1 LGYTPAGRLER
12 IAHPNGARSDY
23 AYDTA
28 GRIQRI
34 THRQGSGEVAR
45 FDYSYDARG
54 NRTSEVRVDS
64 SGEQLTDYTY
74 DRDDRLIEV
83 KVEDAAG
90 LVTTTTYTLDAV
102 GNRTRE
108 QTRRGSAIVSDLHY
122 SYEAS
127 QRLTERRDA
136 ITGLVTEYEYDARG
150 HLVAETTAGQ
160 TITYR
165 PNAQDRLATLTL
177 PGAPPVE
184 YAYDTEGKRIERRT
198 PSELTR
204 FGWDGPTLRRE
215 T

>member
-1 LGYTPAGRLER
+1 DGQPTQLSQYGEAGGPHHVERRFDGQGRLVQETDRFGQRSDWTYDEAGNRLQLRDPAGTTSTQPDRLNRTVRLTTAEGSTELGYTPAGRLER

-83 KVEDAAG
+83 KVENAAG
-90 LVTTTTYTLDAV
+90 LVTTYTYGLDAV
-102 GNRTRE
+102 CNRT
-108 QTRRGSAIVSDLHY
+108 Q
-122 SYEAS
+122 
-127 QRLTERRDA
+127 
-136 ITGLVTEYEYDARG
+136 
-150 HLVAETTAGQ
+150 
-160 TITYR
+160 
-165 PNAQDRLATLTL
+165 
-177 PGAPPVE
+177 
-184 YAYDTEGKRIERRT
+184 
-198 PSELTR
+198 
-204 FGWDGPTLRRE
+204 
-215 T
+215 